1 MATNGRSSDIASKLS
16 PMPESDASAANSMEL
31 GRVHRNVNQE
41 VAEPMEV
48 VRLVEDYESAPN
60 LQVRILKVLQ

>member
-1 MATNGRSSDIASKLS
+1 
-16 PMPESDASAANSMEL
+16 MEL

-60 LQVRILKVLQ
+60 LQVRILNVLQKKFGA

>member
-1 MATNGRSSDIASKLS
+1 
-16 PMPESDASAANSMEL
+16 MPESDASATNSMEL

-48 VRLVEDYESAPN
+48 VRLVEDHESAPN
-60 LQVRILKVLQ
+60 LQVGNLKVLQYKFGA

>member
-1 MATNGRSSDIASKLS
+1 M
-16 PMPESDASAANSMEL
+16 
-31 GRVHRNVNQE
+31 HRNANQE

-48 VRLVEDYESAPN
+48 LRLVEDYESAPN